1 MKKLFM
7 LAIVAVGMSFAA
19 CSSSIE
25 SKMQSFTDDMIS
37 AIKAGDMEKVEKIGK
52 EADAWEKSLSPEE
65 HKKLDEVGQKMK
77 AQIEAA
83 MMEYATKMIGGE
95 K

>member
-19 CSSSIE
+19 CSGGVE
-25 SKMQSFTDDMIS
+25 SKMQSYTNDIIS
-37 AIKAGDMEKVEKIGK
+37 AIKAGDMEKVEKIGQ
-52 EADAWEKSLSPEE
+52 EAAEWEKSLSPED
-65 HKKLDEVGQKMK
+65 KQKLEEVGQKMK